1 VWLPFAVLVERYKGS
16 VAAAAAWY
24 ACAVADER
32 TLPGWDPHI
41 VRAVAAAA
49 AAGLGGEDAPAAAAL
64 AVGVIAGL
72 LLAHVGVGL
81 RNTQQRYPRDYS
93 PSPDTPE

>member
-1 VWLPFAVLVERYKGS
+1 VQRWCGR
-16 VAAAAAWY
+16 
-24 ACAVADER
+24 
-32 TLPGWDPHI
+32 
-41 VRAVAAAA
+41 
-49 AAGLGGEDAPAAAAL
+49 AAGLLCAAAL
-64 AVGVIAGL
+64 AVGVIAAL